1 MAAVPL
7 IELQDVHTSFGSKL
21 VLRGLSLRVEPGE
34 TFVLLGR
41 SGTGKSVTLKTIVG
55 LIPPDRGRV
64 RVGEVEITT
73 AGRQALAAV
82 RRQVAYLFQSGALV
96 NWLTVRE
103 NVALPLVERREEPK
117 DAIHRR
123 VEETLKTFE
132 LIEAADQYPDRIS
145 GGMRKR
151 AALCRVLVQEPA
163 VILYD
168 EPTAGLDP
176 IISRTVA
183 EEIRRAQEGERS
195 ALVVTHDLD
204 LAFAV
209 ADRIGLHHEGRLI
222 EAAEPEAFKA
232 SRHPA
237 VREFLDAQ
245 TANSR
250 GAPA

>member
-1 MAAVPL
+1 VAAVPL
-7 IELQDVHTSFGSKL
+7 IELQDVHKSFGSKH

>member
-7 IELQDVHTSFGSKL
+7 IELQDVHKSFGSKH

-123 VEETLKTFE
+123 VEESLKTFE
-132 LIEAADQYPDRIS
+132 LLEAADQYPDRIS

-183 EEIRRAQEGERS
+183 DEIRRAQEGERS

>member
-7 IELQDVHTSFGSKL
+7 IELRDVHKSFGSKH
-21 VLRGLSLRVEPGE
+21 VLRGFSLRVEPGE

-55 LIPPDRGRV
+55 LILPDSGSV
-64 RVGEVEITT
+64 RVGEVEVTT
-73 AGRQALAAV
+73 ANREALAGV

-103 NVALPLVERREEPK
+103 NVALPLVEHRAGTK
-117 DAIHRR
+117 DEIRRR
-123 VEETLKTFE
+123 VDETLKTFE
-132 LIEAADQYPDRIS
+132 LLEAADQYPDRIS

-209 ADRIGLHHEGRLI
+209 ADRIALHHEGRLI
-222 EAAEPEAFKA
+222 EAAEPAAFKA
-232 SRHPA
+232 SRNPA

-245 TANSR
+245 HANSR

>member
-1 MAAVPL
+1 
-7 IELQDVHTSFGSKL
+7 VHKSFGSKH

-103 NVALPLVERREEPK
+103 NVALPLVERREESK

-123 VEETLKTFE
+123 VEESLKTFE
-132 LIEAADQYPDRIS
+132 LLEAADQYPDRIS

-183 EEIRRAQEGERS
+183 DEIRRAQEGERS

-209 ADRIGLHHEGRLI
+209 ADRIGLHHEGRVI

>member
-1 MAAVPL
+1 
-7 IELQDVHTSFGSKL
+7 VHKSFGSKH

-123 VEETLKTFE
+123 VEESLKTFE
-132 LIEAADQYPDRIS
+132 LLEAADQYPDRIS

-183 EEIRRAQEGERS
+183 DEIRRAQEGERS

-209 ADRIGLHHEGRLI
+209 ADRIGLHHEGRVI

>member
-1 MAAVPL
+1 VAAVPL
-7 IELQDVHTSFGSKL
+7 IELQDVHKSFGSKH

-183 EEIRRAQEGERS
+183 DEIRRAQEGERS

>member
-7 IELQDVHTSFGSKL
+7 IELQDVHKSFGSKH

>member
-1 MAAVPL
+1 VAAVPL
-7 IELQDVHTSFGSKL
+7 IELQDVHKSFGSKH

-103 NVALPLVERREEPK
+103 NVALPLVERREESK

-123 VEETLKTFE
+123 VEESLKTFE
-132 LIEAADQYPDRIS
+132 LLEAADQYPDRIS

-183 EEIRRAQEGERS
+183 DEIRRAQEGERS

-209 ADRIGLHHEGRLI
+209 ADRIGLHHEGRVI

>member
-1 MAAVPL
+1 VAAVPL
-7 IELQDVHTSFGSKL
+7 IELQDVHKSFGSKH

-123 VEETLKTFE
+123 VEESLKTFE
-132 LIEAADQYPDRIS
+132 LLEAADQYPDRIS

-183 EEIRRAQEGERS
+183 DEIRRAQEGERS

>member
-7 IELQDVHTSFGSKL
+7 IELQDVHKSFGSKH

-123 VEETLKTFE
+123 VEESLKTFE
-132 LIEAADQYPDRIS
+132 LLEAADQYPDRIS

-183 EEIRRAQEGERS
+183 DEIRRAQEGERS

-209 ADRIGLHHEGRLI
+209 ADRIGLHHEGRVI

>member
-7 IELQDVHTSFGSKL
+7 IELQDVHKSFGSKH

-183 EEIRRAQEGERS
+183 DEIRRAQEGERS

>member
-1 MAAVPL
+1 VAAVPL
-7 IELQDVHTSFGSKL
+7 IELQDVHKSFGSKH

-209 ADRIGLHHEGRLI
+209 ADRIGLHHEGRVI

>member
-1 MAAVPL
+1 VAAVPL
-7 IELQDVHTSFGSKL
+7 IELQDVHKSFGSKH

-123 VEETLKTFE
+123 VEESLKTFE
-132 LIEAADQYPDRIS
+132 LLEAADQYPDRIS

>member
-7 IELQDVHTSFGSKL
+7 IELQDVHKSFGSKH

-123 VEETLKTFE
+123 VEESLKTFE
-132 LIEAADQYPDRIS
+132 LLEAADQYPDRIS

>member
-1 MAAVPL
+1 MADVPL
-7 IELQDVHTSFGSKL
+7 IELQDVHKSFGEKH
-21 VLRGLSLRVEPGE
+21 VLRGFSLRVEPGE
-34 TFVLLGR
+34 TLVMLGR
-41 SGTGKSVTLKTIVG
+41 SGTGKSVTLKIIVG
-55 LIPPDRGRV
+55 LLRPDRGRV
-64 RVGEVEITT
+64 RVGDVDVPR
-73 AGRQALAAV
+73 ADRRALSDV
-82 RRQVAYLFQSGALV
+82 RRTVAYLFQTGALV

-103 NVALPLVERREEPK
+103 NVSLPLVERRELSP
-117 DAIHRR
+117 DAIRGR
-123 VEETLKTFE
+123 VEQSLKTFGLLE
-132 LIEAADQYPDRIS
+132 SADQYPDRIS

-151 AALCRVLVQEPA
+151 AALSRVLVQEPA

-176 IISRTVA
+176 ILSRTVA
-183 EEIRRAQEGERS
+183 DEISKTQIGERS

-209 ADRIGLHHEGRLI
+209 GDRIALHHEGRLI
-222 EAAEPEAFKA
+222 EAADPDSFKA

-245 TANSR
+245 HAPSR

>member
-1 MAAVPL
+1 MADVPL
-7 IELQDVHTSFGSKL
+7 IELQDVHKSFGEKH
-21 VLRGLSLRVEPGE
+21 VLRGFSLTVEPGE

-55 LIPPDRGRV
+55 LIAPDSGRV
-64 RVGEVEITT
+64 QVGPVDVTR
-73 AGRQALAAV
+73 ADRQALSAV
-82 RRQVAYLFQSGALV
+82 RQQVAYLFQTGALV

-103 NVALPLVERREEPK
+103 NVALPLVERRTLSRAE
-117 DAIHRR
+117 INTR
-123 VEETLKTFE
+123 VEQTLKTFQILE
-132 LIEAADQYPDRIS
+132 SADQYPDRIS

-176 IISRTVA
+176 ILSRTVA
-183 EEIRRAQEGERS
+183 DEIQKAQAGERS

-222 EAAEPEAFKA
+222 EAADPEHFKA
-232 SRHPA
+232 SQHPA
-237 VREFLDAQ
+237 VRAFLDPHLAPP
-245 TANSR
+245 R
-250 GAPA
+250 GVPA